1 MSDGKITILIAAKMS
16 DKPTWFLRIRN
27 FTINAK
33 EIFIV
38 MGNILKSCNMY

>member
-16 DKPTWFLRIRN
+16 GKPTWFLRIRN

-33 EIFIV
+33 EIF
-38 MGNILKSCNMY
+38 LLLWETF